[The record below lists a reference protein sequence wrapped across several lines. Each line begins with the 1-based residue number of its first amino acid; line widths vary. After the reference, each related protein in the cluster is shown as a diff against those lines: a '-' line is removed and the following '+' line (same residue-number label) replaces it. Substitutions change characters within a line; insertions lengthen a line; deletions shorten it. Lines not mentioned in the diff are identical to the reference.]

1 MKLET
6 FLPIQREL
14 TKAREK
20 HPVFAENPEQGVM
33 LIMEEALELVRA
45 VNDNE
50 PTDRIEEEACHI
62 AVTAIRFIELLG
74 KGSED
79 EHRQI

>member
-1 MKLET
+1 MTVDT

-33 LIMEEALELVRA
+33 LVMEEALELVRA

-50 PTDRIEEEACHI
+50 PADRMIEEACHI
-62 AVTAIRFIELLG
+62 AVTAIRFIELINQEQ
-74 KGSED
+74 KTK
-79 EHRQI
+79 